1 MSLAQKLLAL
11 LIVVVIFFFSGCG
24 SNNTHTSTG
33 PGAGSG
39 SGSGSG
45 GSGSG
50 SGASGAGSGSG
61 SGTSQAVPGYGEGV
75 GAAGQTAAARFLY
88 ANELASGGPAAAA
101 IQANGTLTLG
111 QGGSANDGDPM
122 TAAIDPSGSFLYQ
135 TALGF
140 TGSPGGV
147 YAFAINK
154 SNGSLGTAIGSY
166 LTSESTYDDVVD
178 NQGKLL
184 FVYGVKGL
192 HVFSIGSS
200 GALTE
205 AAGSPLAI
213 AAPSVVGFPQP
224 ANLLLVDQTNKYLY
238 VSTSSGIEAFTIDAS
253 SGQLTPV
260 AGSPFGTDVSGP
272 QAIIVTPTNSYF
284 YVRTAKGT
292 SSIYGYRVD
301 QASGAL
307 TPLPGSPFNAG
318 SCGTVVP
325 AGSIPGGPPVN
336 MTIASAGKFMYDSCG
351 VFSIDESSG
360 ALAQVSSQGPGR
372 WPVVDPT
379 GKFLWAIT
387 SNQNACFSCDVGVQ
401 AYSVDP
407 NTGAFTA
414 LPNGYVSITDTEI
427 GDINS
432 LAITK

>member
-1 MSLAQKLLAL
+1 M
-11 LIVVVIFFFSGCG
+11 
-24 SNNTHTSTG
+24 
-33 PGAGSG
+33 
-39 SGSGSG
+39 
-45 GSGSG
+45 
-50 SGASGAGSGSG
+50 
-61 SGTSQAVPGYGEGV
+61 PGYGEGV
-75 GAAGQTAAARFLY
+75 GAAGQTSAARFLY
-88 ANELASGGPAAAA
+88 ANELASGGPAAAV

-122 TAAIDPSGSFLYQ
+122 TMAIDPSGSFLYQ

-140 TGSPGGV
+140 SGSPGGV
-147 YAFAINK
+147 YAFAINR

-166 LTSESTYDDVVD
+166 LTGESTYDDVVD

-184 FVYGVKGL
+184 FVYGAKGL
-192 HVFSIGSS
+192 HVFSIDSS

-205 AAGSPLAI
+205 AAGSPMVI
-213 AAPSVVGFPQP
+213 PAPSSVGGPQP
-224 ANLLLVDQTNKYLY
+224 ANLLVVDQTNKYLY
-238 VSTSSGIEAFTIDAS
+238 VSTSSGIEAFTIS
-253 SGQLTPV
+253 SANSQITPV

-272 QAIIVTPTNSYF
+272 QAIIVTPTNSYL
-284 YVRTAKGT
+284 YARTAKGT
-292 SSIYGYRVD
+292 SSIYGYSVD

-351 VFSIDESSG
+351 VFSIDETSG
-360 ALAQVSSQGPGR
+360 ALAQVSGQGPGR
-372 WPVVDPT
+372 WPVIDPT

-387 SNQNACFSCDVGVQ
+387 SDQNACFSCDVGVQ

-414 LPNGYVSITDTEI
+414 IPNGYVSITDTEI
-427 GDINS
+427 GDATS